1 LAEEF
6 REKHLRHARSQGLQ
20 VALAVSLYGF
30 SFGALSVALGFSVW
44 QTMVLSLLMFSGA
57 SQFAFIGIIASGG
70 LAAAG
75 AAIAAAGMLGVR
87 NGLYALRMSPII
99 GPGFLKRALAAQLTV
114 DESTA
119 VAVAQADVQSQRHGF
134 WTTAI
139 VLYLGWN
146 ATTLLGAIVGDQIG
160 DIRAWGLDAMAAA
173 AFLGL
178 LWPRLQSLE
187 PRAVALGA
195 GVLTLVLIPFVPAG
209 VPILA
214 VAVAAICVAL
224 YRHKV
229 EPHRPLRTEGGGS

>member
-1 LAEEF
+1 MAEEF
-6 REKHLRHARSQGLQ
+6 TAQHFRQARSQGLQ

-30 SFGALSVALGFSVW
+30 SFGALAVALGFSVW

-70 LAAAG
+70 VAAAG
-75 AAIAAAGMLGVR
+75 AAIAASGMLGVR
-87 NGLYALRMSPII
+87 NGLYALRLSPII
-99 GPGFLKRALAAQLTV
+99 GEGFFKRLVAAQLTV

-119 VAVAQADVQSQRHGF
+119 VAIAQTDLRSQRMGF

-146 ATTLLGAIVGDQIG
+146 LTTLLGAIVGDQIG
-160 DIRAWGLDAMAAA
+160 DVRAWGLDAMAAA

-178 LWPRLQSLE
+178 LWPRLSSLE
-187 PRAVALGA
+187 PRSVALGA

-214 VAVAAICVAL
+214 VAVVAIATAL
-224 YRHKV
+224 YRHRV
-229 EPHRPLRTEGGGS
+229 DPHKPERTEGGS

>member
-30 SFGALSVALGFSVW
+30 SFGALSVALGFSVG

-70 LAAAG
+70 LAATG

-87 NGLYALRMSPII
+87 NGLYALRLSPII

-119 VAVAQADVQSQRHGF
+119 VAVAQTDVQAQRQGF

-160 DIRAWGLDAMAAA
+160 DIKAWGLDAMAAA

-195 GVLTLVLIPFVPAG
+195 GVITLVLIPFVPAG

-214 VAVAAICVAL
+214 VAVTAIIVAL
-224 YRHKV
+224 YRHRI
-229 EPHRPLRTEGGGS
+229 EPQRPVRTEGGG